1 MIISRSL
8 GCVLGK
14 LRFPWID
21 KRLLRGHRGTPS
33 PVTSSW
39 SSTQAYIVCE
49 EGKNGSWLCKV
60 QKSLILTSCFILQGR
75 NWISEIFSGKFKLT
89 LLARAKLRL
98 ELLQAKSLPD
108 PFPRYLCC
116 SMAKLHYFPSFMIT
130 LTQMHFGYICTLFK
144 VILHFQLEYIP
155 SISQNVL

>member
-14 LRFPWID
+14 LTFLWID

-33 PVTSSW
+33 PVTSSFC
-39 SSTQAYIVCE
+39 STQAYYIAWE
-49 EGKNGSWLCKV
+49 EGKKW
-60 QKSLILTSCFILQGR
+60 ILAMQSSKITDLDQLLYFIGKKLNFR
-75 NWISEIFSGKFKLT
+75 NIQCNFKLT

-98 ELLQAKSLPD
+98 ELLQAKSLAD
-108 PFPRYLCC
+108 PFPGHLCC

-130 LTQMHFGYICTLFK
+130 LTRIYLYI
-144 VILHFQLEYIP
+144 V
-155 SISQNVL
+155 